1 MIKGVVVGETK
12 IILQRGNIR
21 GNSLK
26 NNMKISQFIIATE
39 QDDNPN
45 TYLLYNTHTTAFVA
59 MEKEKYNKIF
69 IEKDFKED
77 CVQQLHKM
85 GFLID
90 DDFDEL
96 AALEE
101 LRIKGMSD
109 PVQNV
114 TLLTTTECNAR
125 CYYCFE
131 NGIKQYPMTKK
142 VADATI
148 QYIIKNYPEPQFAIN
163 WFGGEPLM
171 NFEIMKYITEELK
184 KAGYDLIAHITTNGS
199 LLTEEML
206 EYFQKEYSD
215 LSFQITIDEN
225 GEKYGKIKRYV
236 DIDAKDAYKR
246 VINNVCMLLDH
257 HVTTN
262 VRLNFAASKI
272 ERAKEIYIQL
282 KKEFE
287 GHDNSSLYIYFAPLT
302 LDSDNEIISDFHGDM
317 EHPFLQAVKTQFSEG
332 FPLYKPRYDGDMGL
346 IGAFGL
352 MPNAFSCGMTTKNRI
367 SIDADGTLY
376 KCHRL
381 SGKKE
386 FACGTVFD
394 GISEDN
400 SIYRIFRNT
409 TIEDEECKKCNL
421 LPICQGGC
429 KSQRILYG
437 NKQKCHRIRQIQ
449 KELVNLYYKEM
460 SKKM

>member
-1 MIKGVVVGETK
+1 MI
-12 IILQRGNIR
+12 
-21 GNSLK
+21 
-26 NNMKISQFIIATE
+26 NNKLGWKWRQFREENTRYKEMKISQFIIATK
-39 QDDNPN
+39 QDDYSN
-45 TYLLYNTHTTAFVA
+45 TYLLYNTHTTAFVV
-59 MEKEKYNKIF
+59 MDEKNYHKIF
-69 IEKDFKED
+69 IEKDFSGD
-77 CVQQLHKM
+77 MYIQQLEKM
-85 GFLID
+85 GFLVD
-90 DDFDEL
+90 DNFDEL
-96 AALEE
+96 NALEE

-114 TLLTTTECNAR
+114 TILTTTECNAR

-131 NGIKQYPMTKK
+131 AGIKQYPMTKE
-142 VADATI
+142 VASATV
-148 QYIIKNYPEPQFAIN
+148 QYIKNNYPEPQFAIN

-171 NFEIMKYITEELK
+171 NFEIMKYITSELK
-184 KAGYDLIAHITTNGS
+184 NLGYDLISHITTNGS

-206 EYFQKEYSD
+206 DYFQKEYSD
-215 LSFQITIDEN
+215 LSFQITIDEI
-225 GEKYGKIKRYV
+225 GENYGKIKRYI
-236 DIDAKDAYKR
+236 DIDSQDAYNR
-246 VINNVCMLLDH
+246 VIKNVCMLLERH
-257 HVTTN
+257 ITTN

-272 ERAKEIYIQL
+272 ERAKEIYREL
-282 KKEFE
+282 KKAFE
-287 GHDNSSLYIYFAPLT
+287 GYDNSSLYIYFAPLT
-302 LDSDNEIISDFHGDM
+302 LDNDNEIISNFHGSM
-317 EHPFLQAVKTQFSEG
+317 EHPFLQAVKTQFNEG

-400 SIYRIFRNT
+400 KIYKFFRNT
-409 TIEDEECKKCNL
+409 TITDEQCKKCNI

-437 NKQKCHRIRQIQ
+437 DKQKCHRIRQIQ
-449 KELVNLYYKEM
+449 SELVNLYYKEIVKNM
-460 SKKM
+460 RREA

>member
-69 IEKDFKED
+69 IERDFKED

-109 PVQNV
+109 PIQNV

-184 KAGYDLIAHITTNGS
+184 KAGYDLIA
-199 LLTEEML
+199 
-206 EYFQKEYSD
+206 
-215 LSFQITIDEN
+215 
-225 GEKYGKIKRYV
+225 EKYGKIKRYV

-421 LPICQGGC
+421 LLICQGGC

>member
-1 MIKGVVVGETK
+1 
-12 IILQRGNIR
+12 
-21 GNSLK
+21 
-26 NNMKISQFIIATE
+26 MKISQFIIATE

-215 LSFQITIDEN
+215 LSFQITIDEI

-236 DIDAKDAYKR
+236 DIDAKDAY
-246 VINNVCMLLDH
+246 
-257 HVTTN
+257 
-262 VRLNFAASKI
+262 
-272 ERAKEIYIQL
+272 
-282 KKEFE
+282 
-287 GHDNSSLYIYFAPLT
+287 
-302 LDSDNEIISDFHGDM
+302 
-317 EHPFLQAVKTQFSEG
+317 
-332 FPLYKPRYDGDMGL
+332 
-346 IGAFGL
+346 
-352 MPNAFSCGMTTKNRI
+352 
-367 SIDADGTLY
+367 
-376 KCHRL
+376 
-381 SGKKE
+381 
-386 FACGTVFD
+386 
-394 GISEDN
+394 
-400 SIYRIFRNT
+400 
-409 TIEDEECKKCNL
+409 
-421 LPICQGGC
+421 
-429 KSQRILYG
+429 
-437 NKQKCHRIRQIQ
+437 
-449 KELVNLYYKEM
+449 
-460 SKKM
+460 

>member
-1 MIKGVVVGETK
+1 
-12 IILQRGNIR
+12 
-21 GNSLK
+21 
-26 NNMKISQFIIATE
+26 
-39 QDDNPN
+39 
-45 TYLLYNTHTTAFVA
+45 
-59 MEKEKYNKIF
+59 
-69 IEKDFKED
+69 
-77 CVQQLHKM
+77 
-85 GFLID
+85 
-90 DDFDEL
+90 
-96 AALEE
+96 
-101 LRIKGMSD
+101 
-109 PVQNV
+109 
-114 TLLTTTECNAR
+114 
-125 CYYCFE
+125 
-131 NGIKQYPMTKK
+131 MTKK

-171 NFEIMKYITEELK
+171 NIEIMKYITEELK

-215 LSFQITIDEN
+215 LSFQITIDEI